1 MYFNVEFLLKERMVI
16 QIFAVIFA
24 VFFLVPSAKGSGKE
38 VVVING
44 SHVYSF
50 FKSDFDLKTAA
61 VMDENAVH
69 FIVDEYPVFK
79 LPFGLKKYA
88 ESLMSYPEEAIRNH
102 AEGVVLVNFVVEK
115 DGHISNVRILRG
127 IGYGCD
133 DEVLRVFKE
142 FPSATPGKIG
152 GKPVRVGMTLPV
164 RFELKN

>member
-1 MYFNVEFLLKERMVI
+1 MYFNVEFLLKEKSITRILM
-16 QIFAVIFA
+16 ALFA
-24 VFFLVPSAKGSGKE
+24 VFSLFPAANGSGKE

-50 FKSDFDLKTAA
+50 YKSDFDLTTAE

-79 LPFGLKKYA
+79 VPYGLKKYA
-88 ESLMSYPEEAIRNH
+88 ESLMSYPEEAMRNH

-115 DGHISNVRILRG
+115 DGHLSNVRILRG
-127 IGYGCD
+127 IGFGCD
-133 DEVLRVFKE
+133 DEVLRVFKD

-152 GKPVRVGMTLPV
+152 GNPVRVGMTLPV